1 MLRWEGLMA
10 DRHVMVTEATL
21 PHGWMLQCPVCS
33 RHIFVY
39 RNGEVEVIDGGD
51 FYARHS
57 WSNNPALSIGASVVV
72 SDG

>member
-1 MLRWEGLMA
+1 MA

-21 PHGWMLQCPVCS
+21 PHGWMTQCSGCT
-33 RHIFVY
+33 RRIFFY
-39 RNGEVEVIDGGD
+39 RDRQRNREIIDRGD

-57 WSNNPALSIGASVVV
+57 WSSTSELSVGASLEV